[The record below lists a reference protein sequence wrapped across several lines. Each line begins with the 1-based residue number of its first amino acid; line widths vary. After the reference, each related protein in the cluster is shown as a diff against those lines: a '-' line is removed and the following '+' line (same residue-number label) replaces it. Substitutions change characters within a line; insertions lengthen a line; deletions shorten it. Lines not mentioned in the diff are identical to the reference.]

1 MQCIQ
6 QGVALQICLLL
17 FFFFFLPCPLLFTFP
32 ALHAG
37 RFFSVRPVT
46 WENVTSRAFWAF
58 CLLTFL
64 GWSISC
70 RHSSEDDFNWGIK
83 HSRKPDSLFS
93 RPSVWRR
100 AEGGSKLREMMLNRS
115 SQGNGGN
122 CKRSHTPWFIE
133 YCNKCFESVNQ
144 RQKKGKNIASPNQ
157 RIKGLRR
164 SRDRVIMCSWWVLGC
179 LDRRWRNARWR
190 DTLTVLRYCTT
201 GWPTSYSPDKINNFP
216 DETCGRQAVE
226 LTDSFFGC
234 EPIYLFC
241 PEKQI
246 LMKQQLGER
255 KCFGCFFL
263 NKILTKLKAGLE
275 M

>member
-1 MQCIQ
+1 MW
-6 QGVALQICLLL
+6 GWEHFGL
-17 FFFFFLPCPLLFTFP
+17 F
-32 ALHAG
+32 
-37 RFFSVRPVT
+37 V
-46 WENVTSRAFWAF
+46 
-58 CLLTFL
+58 
-64 GWSISC
+64 WSISC

-93 RPSVWRR
+93 RPSAWRR
-100 AEGGSKLREMMLNRS
+100 AEGGSNLREMMLNRT

-144 RQKKGKNIASPNQ
+144 RQKKYSVVKSKDQ
-157 RIKGLRR
+157 RTAAQPRPCNYG
-164 SRDRVIMCSWWVLGC
+164 SWWVLGC

-201 GWPTSYSPDKINNFP
+201 GWPTSYSPDQINNFP

-226 LTDSFFGC
+226 LTDVSGNV
-234 EPIYLFC
+234 
-241 PEKQI
+241 
-246 LMKQQLGER
+246 LGV
-255 KCFGCFFL
+255 FFL